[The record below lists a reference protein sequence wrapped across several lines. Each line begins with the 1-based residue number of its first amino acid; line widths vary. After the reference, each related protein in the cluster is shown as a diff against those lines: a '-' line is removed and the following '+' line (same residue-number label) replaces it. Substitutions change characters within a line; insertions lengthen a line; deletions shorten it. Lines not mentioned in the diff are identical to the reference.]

1 MAGLEHAHGFVD
13 EQIVARAGFNGQGG
27 AHQLSAAVVTSK
39 AASADVATQVVAD
52 VRRHHVGEGF
62 QHFGI
67 G

>member
-1 MAGLEHAHGFVD
+1 MAWLQHAHGFVD
-13 EQIVARAGFNGQGG
+13 QKIVAWAGFDRQGG